1 MRYCAAAFAAAFGLL
16 PLNAAEP
23 SYFREIRP
31 VLQRQCQGCH
41 QPNLKSSNLD
51 LTSYEGLVA
60 GGKHGPGLSV
70 IVKYLSGEMK
80 PQMPLGQ
87 PALAAAMID
96 LVRSWIAAGARDDT
110 PAAERETGS
119 LE

>member
-1 MRYCAAAFAAAFGLL
+1 MRAFLVVACWL
-16 PLNAAEP
+16 PTALAGETGA
-23 SYFREIRP
+23 SYFRDIRP

-87 PALAAAMID
+87 PPLAAGQID
-96 LVRSWIAAGARDDT
+96 LVRSWIAAGAR
-110 PAAERETGS
+110 
-119 LE
+119 